1 MNVDKQTDLSY
12 LKLEAAGRH
21 VSLIQK
27 LAKEWK
33 FQGGRSPFKE
43 KTRQFCTKMKFLPFF
58 KNSGWAGGG
67 QNYSVG
73 FLDLSSSLAKGTSVM
88 SLIFQSP
95 RNENYDDYED
105 SWPLLRWNLPLF
117 KGQGYINRVI
127 PISGWFVLKSIW

>member
-12 LKLEAAGRH
+12 SKLEAAGRH

-58 KNSGWAGGG
+58 KIDGRAGGG
-67 QNYSVG
+67 QNHSVG
-73 FLDLSSSLAKGTSVM
+73 FLDTPSSQTKGTSVM
-88 SLIFQSP
+88 SLLFQSP
-95 RNENYDDYED
+95 RKENYERF
-105 SWPLLRWNLPLF
+105 LA
-117 KGQGYINRVI
+117 I
-127 PISGWFVLKSIW
+127 

>member
-43 KTRQFCTKMKFLPFF
+43 KTRQFCTKMKFLPF
-58 KNSGWAGGG
+58 SRIPCELEVASTILWA
-67 QNYSVG
+67 
-73 FLDLSSSLAKGTSVM
+73 F
-88 SLIFQSP
+88 
-95 RNENYDDYED
+95 
-105 SWPLLRWNLPLF
+105 
-117 KGQGYINRVI
+117 
-127 PISGWFVLKSIW
+127 